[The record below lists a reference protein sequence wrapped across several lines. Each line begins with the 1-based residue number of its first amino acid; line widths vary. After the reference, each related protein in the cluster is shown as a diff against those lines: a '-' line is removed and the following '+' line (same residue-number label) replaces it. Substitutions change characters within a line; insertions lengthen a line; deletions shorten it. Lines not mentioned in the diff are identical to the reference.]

1 MTTQLQYKIKEN
13 VAIVS
18 KLTKEVIRGN
28 IINEKDIDGKSFWV
42 MVTYNRPG
50 TQLIFSKDAWFL
62 QFKGK

>member
-18 KLTKEVIRGN
+18 KLTKEVVRGN

-42 MVTYNRPG
+42 VVTHNRPG
-50 TQLIFSKDAWFL
+50 TQLIFSKDAWIL
-62 QFKGK
+62 QKGK